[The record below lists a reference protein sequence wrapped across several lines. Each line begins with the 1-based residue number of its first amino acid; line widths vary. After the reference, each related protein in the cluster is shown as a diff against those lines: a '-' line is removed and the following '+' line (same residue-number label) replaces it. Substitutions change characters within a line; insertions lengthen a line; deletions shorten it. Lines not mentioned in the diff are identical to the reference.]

1 MCYAVRSYF
10 ESLLCSLSPC
20 ICRLGVKGPLKAFSS
35 ALQRAWDE
43 TSDKSPPFLWA
54 PRHSWPQH
62 ILSHPWLCFPARCCC
77 WGQGSSGHPALGG
90 SGGTSLHPAL
100 VQSAACSIWNKSLW
114 FCCQTLGKS
123 YPLQVPQC
131 LLCLASLTFLLRV
144 CTKKNQG
151 PQSHFWV
158 VKELLLPSLPCLT
171 LSCREQ
177 IELQIPG
184 EQDGLMIPP

>member
-1 MCYAVRSYF
+1 MRQVTKVLLSCELPGTAGPSTSSPTLGCVSLPGAAVGARGAVVTQPWVAVEEHPCTQPLSSLLPAPSGINPSGSAVR
-10 ESLLCSLSPC
+10 
-20 ICRLGVKGPLKAFSS
+20 
-35 ALQRAWDE
+35 
-43 TSDKSPPFLWA
+43 
-54 PRHSWPQH
+54 
-62 ILSHPWLCFPARCCC
+62 
-77 WGQGSSGHPALGG
+77 
-90 SGGTSLHPAL
+90 
-100 VQSAACSIWNKSLW
+100 
-114 FCCQTLGKS
+114 LGKS

-171 LSCREQ
+171 LSYREQ